1 MLVELDPRNPFHWQ
15 DREELGI
22 EFARL
27 LGTAQEGGSTVS
39 ECFQTAARIDL
50 NDSNSWR
57 REWQRTATVSQER
70 GKKALDSGHLLTARS
85 NWLRALNYFLA
96 AAIDFDAADAN
107 LKVVLQGIRTCAH
120 LYLEHSTPAGEIV
133 EIPWLD
139 GYALE
144 GYFLP
149 APNPRRQSA
158 VVICMGEPGH
168 RKEEYLC
175 KSARYARER
184 GMSLLAVDLLGP
196 DGGLRFD
203 RIVGRSDLETAVRSV
218 MDFVLAR
225 HDVDESRI
233 AILGDG
239 GGSSFVARG
248 IAHDPRF
255 AAAVCDG
262 GIWDM
267 LEQKFLNGRLSWP
280 NAPRSGSF
288 GVAQSLKCPVLVTL
302 GAHGWLEPGTVE
314 KLTRHLKAS
323 QQDIS
328 LKIFSAAETA
338 SWQGH
343 VDNPSLASEYIF
355 DWIADRLRNHR
366 STSSAVSKNP
376 PQPSRMPSRYD
387 S

>member
-1 MLVELDPRNPFHWQ
+1 MLDEFDPRNPFHWL

-27 LGTAQEGGSTVS
+27 LGAAQEGGSTVS
-39 ECFQTAARIDL
+39 ECFLTAARIDL
-50 NDSNSWR
+50 NDRKSWR
-57 REWQRTATVSQER
+57 QEWQRTANVSHER
-70 GKKALDSGHLLTARS
+70 GNRALDSGHLLTARS
-85 NWLRALNYFLA
+85 NWLRAINYYQA
-96 AAIDFDAADAN
+96 AAIDFDAADGN
-107 LKVVLQGIRTCAH
+107 LKVVLQSIRKCAH

-133 EIPWLD
+133 TIPWLD

-149 APNPRRQSA
+149 SPNHRGRSP
-158 VVICMGEPGH
+158 VVICIGEPGH

-175 KSARYARER
+175 KSARYALER

-196 DGGLRFD
+196 DGGFRFD
-203 RIVGRSDLETAVRSV
+203 RIVGRSDLETAVGSV

-225 HDVDESRI
+225 HDVDEGRI

-262 GIWDM
+262 GLWDM
-267 LEQKFLNGRLSWP
+267 LEQKFLNGRLSSP
-280 NAPRSGSF
+280 DAPRNGYT
-288 GVAQSLKCPVLVTL
+288 GVARTLKCPVLVTL
-302 GAHGWLEPGTVE
+302 GAHGWLEPGMVE
-314 KLTRHLKAS
+314 KLMRQLKTG

-328 LKIFSAAETA
+328 LKIFSGAETA

-343 VDNPSLASEYIF
+343 LDNPSLASEYIF
-355 DWIADRLRNHR
+355 DWIGDRLGNHR
-366 STSSAVSKNP
+366 SSPSAASRNP
-376 PQPSRMPSRYD
+376 PQPLPMLSQYD

>member
-1 MLVELDPRNPFHWQ
+1 M
-15 DREELGI
+15 
-22 EFARL
+22 
-27 LGTAQEGGSTVS
+27 GTAQEGGSTVS
-39 ECFQTAARIDL
+39 ECFLTAARIDL
-50 NDSNSWR
+50 NDRKSWR
-57 REWQRTATVSQER
+57 QEWQRTANFSHER
-70 GKKALDSGHLLTARS
+70 GNKALASGHFLTARS
-85 NWLRALNYFLA
+85 NWLRAINYYQA

-107 LKVVLQGIRTCAH
+107 LKVVLQGIRKCAH

-149 APNPRRQSA
+149 SPNPRGRSA

-175 KSARYARER
+175 KSARYALER

-196 DGGLRFD
+196 DGGFRFD

-225 HDVDESRI
+225 HDVDEGRI

-267 LEQKFLNGRLSWP
+267 LEQEFLNGRLSSRD
-280 NAPRSGSF
+280 APRSGYT
-288 GVAQSLKCPVLVTL
+288 GVARTLKCPVLVTL
-302 GAHGWLEPGTVE
+302 GAHGWLEPGMVE
-314 KLTRHLKAS
+314 KLMRQLKAN

-328 LKIFSAAETA
+328 LKIFSGAETA

-343 VDNPSLASEYIF
+343 VDNPSLANEYIF
-355 DWIADRLRNHR
+355 DWIADRLGNHR
-366 STSSAVSKNP
+366 STPGAASRNP
-376 PQPSRMPSRYD
+376 PQPLPMLSQDD